1 MAELEIQSRGNP
13 RQQQALART
22 VRADEEERLLRRQG
36 RQHDGL
42 DGREAV
48 QPETGKMDLHVCSV
62 PVFAVVAATACF
74 CGIEKP
80 SNGLSVEG

>member
-48 QPETGKMDLHVCSV
+48 QPETGKNG
-62 PVFAVVAATACF
+62 PACMLSASF
-74 CGIEKP
+74 RRCCGDCMF
-80 SNGLSVEG
+80 LRH

>member
-48 QPETGKMDLHVCSV
+48 QPETGKNG
-62 PVFAVVAATACF
+62 PACMLSAGF
-74 CGIEKP
+74 CRCCGDCMF
-80 SNGLSVEG
+80 LRH